1 MEIKKL
7 KNASHPVRQVF
18 MRIVICIVIL
28 LIGVGIMARLSAL
41 KKPPVETVVIEK
53 PLRVRGLK
61 ATLENVPVFITG
73 YGDVMALNVVAI
85 SPEVSGRI
93 VRVHPRLEM
102 GEIIAKGETLF
113 EIDDHNYRAAL
124 MEARA
129 AVAQMKT
136 TVQRLEKQYA
146 LDRDRQK
153 TIERNRELAEAEYD
167 RVRKLYQTNKVVSQ
181 SGVDKAEQAY
191 NSAADA
197 AAQMALVVALYPIQI
212 KEAQSGLAS
221 ARARLTVAEI
231 NLKRC
236 KVASPFEGRVKSVAL
251 ENDQFV
257 APGQNVLTLAD
268 DSVLEIRVPVDS
280 RDARK
285 WLMFKPGSNDNSRT
299 AWFQDLEQVPCRV
312 SWTEDPDNHT
322 WEGRVHRVVQFKQQ
336 TRTLT
341 VAVRIDAAAAGRHG
355 NAALPLV
362 EGMFCSIKIP
372 GKTLEGVV
380 QLPRSAVAFDNT
392 VYLANLEN
400 RLKTISVTVARTEG
414 QTVTISGGL
423 NVGDTVITTR
433 LIDPLENALLE
444 VELK

>member
-1 MEIKKL
+1 M
-7 KNASHPVRQVF
+7 
-18 MRIVICIVIL
+18 
-28 LIGVGIMARLSAL
+28 
-41 KKPPVETVVIEK
+41 
-53 PLRVRGLK
+53 
-61 ATLENVPVFITG
+61 
-73 YGDVMALNVVAI
+73 
-85 SPEVSGRI
+85 
-93 VRVHPRLEM
+93 
-102 GEIIAKGETLF
+102 
-113 EIDDHNYRAAL
+113 
-124 MEARA
+124 
-129 AVAQMKT
+129 
-136 TVQRLEKQYA
+136 
-146 LDRDRQK
+146 
-153 TIERNRELAEAEYD
+153 
-167 RVRKLYQTNKVVSQ
+167 SQ

-197 AAQMALVVALYPIQI
+197 ADQMALVVALYPIQI

-257 APGQNVLTLAD
+257 TPGQNVLTLAD

-285 WLMFKPGSNDNSRT
+285 WLMFKPERNDDARS
-299 AWFQDLEQVPCRV
+299 AWFQDLEQVPCSV
-312 SWTEDPDNHT
+312 SWTEDPEHHT
-322 WEGRVHRVVQFKQQ
+322 WEGRIHRVVQFKQQ

-355 NAALPLV
+355 SAALPLV
-362 EGMFCSIKIP
+362 EGMFCSVKIP
-372 GKTLEGVV
+372 GKTLEGVI
-380 QLPRSAVAFDNT
+380 QLPRSAVTFDNT
-392 VYLANLEN
+392 VYLANPEN
-400 RLKTISVTVARTEG
+400 RLKTISVIVARTAA

-423 NVGDTVITTR
+423 NMGDTVITTL

>member
-7 KNASHPVRQVF
+7 KNASHPVRQVI
-18 MRIVICIVIL
+18 MRIIICAVIL
-28 LIGVGIMARLSAL
+28 LIGVAVMSKLSGL
-41 KKPPVETVVIEK
+41 KKPPVETNIIEK
-53 PLRVRGLK
+53 PLRVQGLK
-61 ATLENVPVFITG
+61 ATLENIPVFITG
-73 YGDVMALNVVAI
+73 FGEVSALNVVVI
-85 SPEVSGRI
+85 SPEVSGKI
-93 VRVHPRLEM
+93 VRVHPRLET

-113 EIDDHNYRAAL
+113 EIDDHNYRAGL

-153 TIERNRELAEAEYD
+153 TIERNRELAEAEYE

-197 AAQMALVVALYPIQI
+197 ANQMAHMVALYPIQI
-212 KEAQSGLAS
+212 KEAQSGLAA

-236 KVASPFEGRVKSVAL
+236 KVASPFEGRVKNVTL
-251 ENDQFV
+251 ESDQFV

-285 WLMFKPGSNDNSRT
+285 WLMFKPGRNDDART
-299 AWFQDLEQVPCRV
+299 AWFQDLEQAPCRV
-312 SWTEDPDNHT
+312 SWTEDPEHHI
-322 WEGRVHRVVQFKQQ
+322 WEGRIHRVVQFKQQ
-336 TRTLT
+336 TRTLI
-341 VAVRIDAAAAGRHG
+341 VAIRIDAAAAVR
-355 NAALPLV
+355 NDSAALPLV
-362 EGMFCSIKIP
+362 EGMFCSVKIP

-380 QLPRSAVAFDNT
+380 QLPRSAITFDNT

-400 RLKTISVTVARTEG
+400 RLKTIPVTVARTEG
-414 QTVTISGGL
+414 QTVYISGGL
-423 NVGDTVITTR
+423 NMGDTVITTR

-444 VELK
+444 VELN